1 MGRNS
6 LLGDSFDRIEIE
18 AFSKGSVLVDYY
30 VFFKNFEEQ
39 VTTSDLKIVLNQQLE
54 DPLGQTMLGRFMVDP
69 SYTDFIVV
77 ANPDPAPAAAPED
90 VGGMPD
96 WAIAVVVIGLGSFAF
111 VLVFGITV
119 MSNKRRRSA
128 KKKHEVPLTEDMLN
142 ELNKA
147 SLGHQGYMMHH
158 SGSGNGKDGMAQQG
172 YDNYGQDPDEFYDME
187 DVWNND
193 KYYGQGRSKRQ
204 SNRSSERETVQT
216 QSTSANSK
224 SNPYQ
229 SQNYDSWRTEW
240 NVPYYDQYRSGPS
253 VASSSAE
260 AVNHSGG
267 GRSAYMTKG
276 GRRLSYEDDF

>member
-1 MGRNS
+1 
-6 LLGDSFDRIEIE
+6 
-18 AFSKGSVLVDYY
+18 
-30 VFFKNFEEQ
+30 
-39 VTTSDLKIVLNQQLE
+39 
-54 DPLGQTMLGRFMVDP
+54 MLGRFMVDP

-77 ANPDPAPAAAPED
+77 ANDEQAPSIADED

-111 VLVFGITV
+111 VIVFGITV
-119 MSNKRRRSA
+119 MSNKRRRSS

-147 SLGHQGYMMHH
+147 SLGHQGYMMH
-158 SGSGNGKDGMAQQG
+158 GNNHHGMG
-172 YDNYGQDPDEFYDME
+172 YDNYGQDPDDFFDSD

-193 KYYGQGRSKRQ
+193 KYYQGQQRYKRQ
-204 SNRSSERETVQT
+204 SNVPQQQSQQHQHQQQHQSSR
-216 QSTSANSK
+216 NSK

-229 SQNYDSWRTEW
+229 SQLYDSWRTEW
-240 NVPYYDQYRSGPS
+240 NAPYYDQYRSGPS
-253 VASSSAE
+253 GASSSAE

>member
-1 MGRNS
+1 
-6 LLGDSFDRIEIE
+6 
-18 AFSKGSVLVDYY
+18 
-30 VFFKNFEEQ
+30 
-39 VTTSDLKIVLNQQLE
+39 
-54 DPLGQTMLGRFMVDP
+54 
-69 SYTDFIVV
+69 
-77 ANPDPAPAAAPED
+77 
-90 VGGMPD
+90 
-96 WAIAVVVIGLGSFAF
+96 
-111 VLVFGITV
+111 
-119 MSNKRRRSA
+119 
-128 KKKHEVPLTEDMLN
+128 
-142 ELNKA
+142 
-147 SLGHQGYMMHH
+147 MMHH
-158 SGSGNGKDGMAQQG
+158 SGSGNGNGNGQHGMAQQG

-204 SNRSSERETVQT
+204 SNRSSERETAQT
-216 QSTSANSK
+216 QSTSASANSK

-253 VASSSAE
+253 GASSSAE